1 MKAPRVILGAT
12 YLDSQR
18 YRFLAWAPR
27 VRRME
32 VVLLRGSLREG
43 LHNTF
48 DGAGASREYPRR
60 G

>member
-1 MKAPRVILGAT
+1 MKAPRVTLGAT

-18 YRFLAWAPR
+18 CYFLAWAPR

-32 VVLLRGSLREG
+32 VVLLRGSLQEG

-48 DGAGASREYPRR
+48 DGAGVSREYPQR